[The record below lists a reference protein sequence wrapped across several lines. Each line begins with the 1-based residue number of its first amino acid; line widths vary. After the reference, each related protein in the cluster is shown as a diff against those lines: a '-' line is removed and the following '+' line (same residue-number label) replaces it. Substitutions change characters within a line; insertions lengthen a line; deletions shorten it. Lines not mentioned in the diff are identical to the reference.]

1 MGITNI
7 HNAASFQEEVLAS
20 LKELERLNQR
30 KTSTLA
36 TLAKHFSQLV
46 NEKLVPGA
54 LVDLRDFHGGAY
66 KAKVV
71 NGMHVQNTPF
81 FRIDQAPVI
90 TVDDRPLNS
99 SWTLVATPLRPGDMK
114 PYFSAVTLQGYIF
127 QGRAE
132 IDCNASD
139 NDNILRH
146 LDAWERTQGSKAS

>member
-1 MGITNI
+1 MAITNI

-20 LKELERLNQR
+20 LKELDRLNQR

-36 TLAKHFSQLV
+36 TLGKHFSQLV

-66 KAKVV
+66 KAKVI
-71 NGMHVQNTPF
+71 NGTHVQNTPF
-81 FRIDQAPVI
+81 FRIDQAPVV

-99 SWTLVATPLRPGDMK
+99 SWTVVATPLRPGDMK
-114 PYFSAVTLQGYIF
+114 PYFSAVTLQGYVF

-132 IDCNASD
+132 INLEASD
-139 NDNILRH
+139 NDTILNH
-146 LDAWERTQGSKAS
+146 LGTWEREQRSKAA